1 MPANNWLVSQDRT
14 PWLLVIGQHLKSEY
28 DAVAPPVPTALAA
41 LVEELESSA
50 KAGEDGD
57 LQSSAPRAARA

>member
-1 MPANNWLVSQDRT
+1 MPANNWLMSQDRT

-28 DAVAPPVPTALAA
+28 DAVAHPVPTALAA

-50 KAGEDGD
+50 KAGEG
-57 LQSSAPRAARA
+57 